1 MRLSIIFLLAILGAN
16 VCWGQVTDTL
26 GFEEFYQ
33 GTPILY
39 TSPNG
44 GYAFGNNGYED
55 KAKAQTYVDSVPF
68 VLRGALL
75 EFGAISFNSADSTS
89 VVRVSIYD
97 NHGFGVTSFGQSDSI
112 APDSVWSYIDIP
124 LYELVGSGQFVE
136 AYFQDTV
143 VIYAGNAFSIG
154 IDMTQMNPMDTVGL
168 MSTSDGDAMG
178 SINAWEYTAGNTWFS
193 VSESAFSWGLDVDLA
208 IFPLIDKQDPAGI
221 DEFGQAGAWLYPNP
235 ATDYVSISYDQ
246 NIVTLVQVLDSQGKL
261 VLQQVPSEVNGKLDI
276 ADWATGIYTV
286 RVVYKEF
293 ASVIKLIKL

>member
-26 GFEEFYQ
+26 GFGEFYQ

-89 VVRVSIYD
+89 VVRVSVYD

-208 IFPLIDKQDPAGI
+208 IFPLIDKQDPVGI